1 MNDIETKQLILD
13 ILNKAQEGKSF
24 KFQYIGSWHEFRYYT
39 KLIKSNKLIVKT
51 LQTSANNLFS
61 EYCKDVTSGISDV
74 NKLLAYSQLRDVITF
89 YEDDVNTL
97 QQMLDEF
104 DEYVEKGNFLYTI
117 LGGEREF

>member
-24 KFQYIGSWHEFRYYT
+24 KFQYICSWHEFRYYT

-51 LQTSANNLFS
+51 LQTSANNIFR
-61 EYCKDVTSGISDV
+61 EYCKDVISGISDV

-89 YEDDVNTL
+89 YEGDVNTL

-117 LGGEREF
+117 LGGER